1 MRIDNNS
8 ILVVSEAVNSF
19 PIHNGIYIHH
29 LECDEYFTIEEGTAT
44 YIWTQL
50 DGKKDLNQI
59 FMEVA
64 KLCRVNLNDIQND
77 LMDFVYQLLDKQMI
91 QLIVN

>member
-1 MRIDNNS
+1 MKIDNNS
-8 ILVVSEAVNSF
+8 ILAVSEAINSF

-29 LECDEYFTIEEGTAT
+29 LERDEYFTIEEGIAT

-59 FMEVA
+59 FREVA
-64 KLCRVNLNDIQND
+64 KLCRVSLNDIQND
-77 LMDFVYQLLDKQMI
+77 LMDFVYQLLEKDMI
-91 QLIVN
+91 QLIG